1 MRAIFIFRKLSQ
13 QECSEVS
20 GKIGDDHTI
29 FLRSDAYRLPG
40 IGDQQLL
47 NLSAEEKKDINY
59 QVMQE
64 MLALSAVQ
72 IDNQAL
78 CDYLKIENFH
88 LWFYHKFRVYFEI
101 RNVAY
106 DIERIKKVISA
117 FEHVQIYTDNVY
129 IRHFFSAQHY
139 VNIVYANARSGRKLP
154 LKFVMTVLTVS
165 VKRLFWGLF
174 GKRPGVANKN
184 LIVDTRDNYR
194 EVLDMGLH
202 GTKCM
207 NTYLGYLFERLNS
220 SQFLFIDNINVPKPS
235 RAGDR
240 FNKFLFKKPSLTG
253 RIFEEEILVK
263 TLMSPRL
270 WQRLSKAG
278 KEIRLLLD
286 SALSDMALSD
296 YQKLILWR
304 YQQLNKSSLF
314 FYFKFLAYS
323 RYFSRTLPRS
333 VSCIDEYSPNNKL
346 ILEAARAN
354 GIRTVGIQHGS
365 MHVLHPGYVYSKA
378 ESITNPFPDLT
389 LVWGERWRRF
399 LLESG
404 NYREKTLKVAGQIRT
419 DIIPGLLDTVHDRQR
434 IFGDRINTQK
444 IILFASQP
452 QRDPKLRYRA
462 TKDVMLAAKQFP
474 EATLVI
480 KPHPIEGDFTYFEN
494 IADETGCGNYVILKE
509 VDLYLLLNNSDIVIT
524 CFSTV
529 GNEAIYFHK
538 PLIILD
544 HLKQDVMHYVR
555 DGVGLQVNDDHT
567 LVQCIR
573 KILNGEIEIN
583 SDKFHQYIHVNAHK
597 IDGNVCHRIE
607 QAILGEDSS
616 QSLGEIV

>member
-1 MRAIFIFRKLSQ
+1 MQAIFIFRKLSE
-13 QECSEVS
+13 QEYSEVS
-20 GKIGDDHTI
+20 RKTGDDNTI
-29 FLRSDAYRLPG
+29 FFGSDAYRLSG
-40 IGDQQLL
+40 VEDQQLL
-47 NLSAEEKKDINY
+47 SLSAEEKKDINH
-59 QVMQE
+59 QVLQE

-72 IDNQAL
+72 IDNQIF
-78 CDYLKIENFH
+78 CDYLKIGHFH
-88 LWFYHKFRVYFEI
+88 PWFYHKFRVYFEI

-106 DIERIKKVISA
+106 DIERIKKVIHT
-117 FEHVQIYTDNVY
+117 FEQVQIYTDNIY
-129 IRHFFSAQHY
+129 IRHFFAAQRH
-139 VNIVYANARSGRKLP
+139 VNITHATAGPTRSVP
-154 LKFVMTVLTVS
+154 LKFVATVLRVS
-165 VKRLFWGLF
+165 IKRLLWGLF
-174 GKRPGVANKN
+174 GKHPNTAGKN
-184 LIVDTRDNYR
+184 LIVDTRDNHR
-194 EVLDMGLH
+194 EVLDMGLQ

-207 NTYLGYLFERLNS
+207 NTYLGYLFERLS
-220 SQFLFIDNINVPKPS
+220 SDQFLFIDNINVPKPS

-240 FNKFLFKKPSLTG
+240 FNKFLFKKPSSAG
-253 RIFEEEILVK
+253 RIFEEEILFK
-263 TLMSPRL
+263 ALIRPKIWRRL
-270 WQRLSKAG
+270 LQAR
-278 KEIRLLLD
+278 KEIRLLLE
-286 SALSDMALSD
+286 SALSDMPLSD
-296 YQKLILWR
+296 YQKLIVWR

-323 RYFSRTLPRS
+323 RYFSHARPRS

-354 GIRTVGIQHGS
+354 GIKTVGIQHGS

-389 LVWGERWRRF
+389 LVWGERWRQF
-399 LLESG
+399 LSESG
-404 NYREKTLKVAGQIRT
+404 HYPEKTLSITGQIRT
-419 DIIPGLLDTVHDRQR
+419 DIIPGLRDIAQDKQR
-434 IFGDRINTQK
+434 IFGDKINTQK

-474 EATLVI
+474 EATLVV

-494 IADETGCGNYVILKE
+494 IASETGCENYVILKE
-509 VDLYLLLNNSDIVIT
+509 VDLYLLLNSSDMVIT

-555 DGVGLQVNDDHT
+555 DGVGIQVSDDHT
-567 LVQCIR
+567 LARCIR
-573 KILNGEIEIN
+573 KILDGEIEVN
-583 SDKFHQYIHVNAHK
+583 SDRYQQYIHANAHK

-607 QAILGEDSS
+607 EAILG
-616 QSLGEIV
+616 